1 MKTRN
6 VLYLSLLLYLVSIPA
21 CTPDK
26 AETSVAKAPVSNA
39 ITEPNKSPSTEKMSP
54 AMPMSPGVPMTKTV
68 PMKGGQGA
76 QTEKIPTLE
85 ESALAPD
92 FVSMDLAG
100 KSVHLADFKDSV
112 VVLDFWATW
121 CGPCL
126 ASLPHT
132 QEVANLYKDQGVVI
146 LAVCT
151 GDTRAKI
158 ETWVNANQAKYP
170 DVVFTCDPNE
180 RDSATF
186 DERASR
192 KFFGVSGIPTQFV
205 IGRDSKVAAVLV
217 GTSKD
222 DVRLEAGLARVGI
235 EVDATVAN
243 LGEEQFKKGD

>member
-1 MKTRN
+1 MKTRS
-6 VLYLSLLLYLVSIPA
+6 LLHRSLLLSLVSIPA

-26 AETSVAKAPVSNA
+26 AETPA
-39 ITEPNKSPSTEKMSP
+39 I
-54 AMPMSPGVPMTKTV
+54 PMTKMA
-68 PMKGGQGA
+68 PKMGGQGA
-76 QTEKIPTLE
+76 QAERIPTLQ
-85 ESALAPD
+85 ESAMAPD
-92 FVSMDLAG
+92 FDSMDLAG
-100 KSVHLADFKDSV
+100 KSVHLADFKDNV

-132 QEVANLYKDQGVVI
+132 QDVAKSYKNQGVVV

-151 GDTRAKI
+151 SDTRAKF

-186 DERASR
+186 NERASS
-192 KFFGVSGIPTQFV
+192 KFYGVSGIPTQFV
-205 IGRDSKVAAVLV
+205 IGRDGKVAAVLV
-217 GTSKD
+217 GASKE

-235 EVDATVAN
+235 EVDATIAKQ
-243 LGEEQFKKGD
+243 GEEQFKKGD